1 MFDPSLAFEIDDNG
15 IKIEGG
21 PHIIGGASLPIVN
34 PTMPTIFI
42 QTNGDIYSHDGATSW
57 KLVGNSGLP
66 FWQVQGPR
74 EIKSGEQLRIVGP
87 FDIEAAGALD
97 IDANASFILEV

>member
-1 MFDPSLAFEIDDNG
+1 MFDSSLAFEVDDNG

-21 PHIIGGASLPIVN
+21 PHIIGGASLPVIV
-34 PTMPTIFI
+34 PTVPTLFI
-42 QTNGDIYSHDGATSW
+42 QSNGDIYSHDGATSW
-57 KLVGNSGLP
+57 NLVGNSGLP

-87 FDIEAAGALD
+87 FDIEANGSLD
-97 IDANASFILEV
+97 IDANASFMVEV

>member
-1 MFDPSLAFEIDDNG
+1 MFDSNLAFEIDDNG
-15 IKIEGG
+15 LRIEGG
-21 PHIIGGASLPIVN
+21 PHIIGGLALPTN
-34 PTMPTIFI
+34 APTVPTLFI
-42 QTNGDIYSHDGATSW
+42 KTNGEIYSHDGATSW

-66 FWQVQGPR
+66 FWQVQSER

-87 FDIEAAGALD
+87 FDIEASGALD